1 MPYEPYQPTFA
12 HKVLHMDDD
21 DAVRAMMNA
30 TLEHN
35 DAPVK
40 ASSRV
45 AVLALRL
52 EATWLTTKQ
61 SLVTIYN
68 DVYDE
73 HLFVFAAGLSYYFV
87 LSLFPLLVSMASLLG
102 YVPIPHLFEGLLSLM
117 AKLVPG
123 DGMSLVRNIVSDVI
137 SHKHKHFLT
146 LGLMFT
152 IWTASSGF
160 AAIIDGLDL
169 VYRVRE
175 TRPVWKT
182 RPIALGLTLL
192 AGSLLL
198 VAVGLMVEGT
208 SVGIW
213 FTTRLDLNP
222 AVLTAWRYLRW
233 GIAMIFGVL
242 AVQLLYHFG
251 PDVKQR
257 FRDSLTGAIV
267 AVTTWVG
274 LSYLLG
280 SYFGHFE
287 HLDTTYG
294 PLGAAIGL
302 YVWFYLSGFA
312 ILLGGEINFLLGE
325 LRDHRTPQSSSTHAR
340 ITDLNVAA

>member
-1 MPYEPYQPTFA
+1 
-12 HKVLHMDDD
+12 V
-21 DAVRAMMNA
+21 
-30 TLEHN
+30 
-35 DAPVK
+35 
-40 ASSRV
+40 
-45 AVLALRL
+45 LRL
-52 EATWLTTKQ
+52 SAEAALLTIRR
-61 SLVTIYN
+61 SLITVYN
-68 DVYDE
+68 DIYE
-73 HLFVFAAGLSYYFV
+73 ERLFVFAAGLSYYFV
-87 LSLFPLLVSMASLLG
+87 LSLFPLLVSMAALLG
-102 YVPIPHLFEGLLSLM
+102 YVPIPHMFEGLLTLM

-123 DGMSLVRNIVSDVI
+123 DGMSMVRNIVSDVM

-146 LGLMFT
+146 FGLLFT

-160 AAIIDGLDL
+160 AATIDGLNV

-198 VAVGLMVEGT
+198 LAVGLMVEGT
-208 SVGIW
+208 YLGIW
-213 FTTRLDLNP
+213 FTARFELNP
-222 AVLTAWRYLRW
+222 GILAVWRYLQW
-233 GIAMIFGVL
+233 GIAMIFAML
-242 AVQLLYHFG
+242 ALELLYHFG

-267 AVTTWVG
+267 AVIIWIG

-280 SYFGHFE
+280 SYFRHF
-287 HLDTTYG
+287 DSFDKTYG

-312 ILLGGEINFLLGE
+312 ILVGGELNFLLCV
-325 LRDHRTPQSSSTHAR
+325 LRNHGTPQSPALTRTHR
-340 ITDLNVAA
+340 SNLNAAA

>member
-1 MPYEPYQPTFA
+1 
-12 HKVLHMDDD
+12 
-21 DAVRAMMNA
+21 
-30 TLEHN
+30 
-35 DAPVK
+35 
-40 ASSRV
+40 
-45 AVLALRL
+45 VLALRVKQ
-52 EATWLTTKQ
+52 TWLTIRR
-61 SLVTIYN
+61 SLVTVYKDI
-68 DVYDE
+68 YDE

-87 LSLFPLLVSMASLLG
+87 LSLFPLLVSIASLLG

-117 AKLVPG
+117 ARLVPG
-123 DGMSLVRNIVSDVI
+123 DGMSLVRSIVSDVL
-137 SHKHKHFLT
+137 SRKHTQFLT
-146 LGLMFT
+146 LGLLFT

-208 SVGIW
+208 DLGIW
-213 FTTRLDLNP
+213 FTGRFDLDP
-222 AVLTAWRYLRW
+222 SVLTAWRYLRL
-233 GIAMIFGVL
+233 GVAVIFAVL

-251 PDVKQR
+251 PNVKQR
-257 FRDSLTGAIV
+257 LRDSLTGAIV
-267 AVTTWVG
+267 AVTAWIG
-274 LSYLLG
+274 LSYLLA
-280 SYFGHFE
+280 SYFRHFE
-287 HLDTTYG
+287 TLDKTYG

-302 YVWFYLSGFA
+302 YIWFYLSGFA

-325 LRDHRTPQSSSTHAR
+325 LRNHRTPQSSTTAR
-340 ITDLNVAA
+340 TKINNLNAAA

>member
-1 MPYEPYQPTFA
+1 
-12 HKVLHMDDD
+12 VL
-21 DAVRAMMNA
+21 
-30 TLEHN
+30 TLG
-35 DAPVK
+35 A
-40 ASSRV
+40 
-45 AVLALRL
+45 
-52 EATWLTTKQ
+52 EAAGLTIKR
-61 SLVTIYN
+61 SLITVYN

-73 HLFVFAAGLSYYFV
+73 RLFVFAAGLSYYFV

-123 DGMSLVRNIVSDVI
+123 DGMSLVRSIVSDVI
-137 SHKHKHFLT
+137 SHKHTHFLT
-146 LGLMFT
+146 LGLVFT

-160 AAIIDGLDL
+160 AAAIDGLNV

-175 TRPVWKT
+175 TRRVWKT

-198 VAVGLMVEGT
+198 LAVGLMVEGT
-208 SVGIW
+208 YFGIW
-213 FTTRLDLNP
+213 FTGRFDLNP
-222 AVLTAWRYLRW
+222 
-233 GIAMIFGVL
+233 GVL
-242 AVQLLYHFG
+242 AVWHYLQWGIAIVFAMLAVELLYHFG

-267 AVTTWVG
+267 AVMSWIG
-274 LSYLLG
+274 LSYLLA
-280 SYFGHFE
+280 SYFRHFE
-287 HLDTTYG
+287 HLDKTYG

-312 ILLGGEINFLLGE
+312 ILVGGELNFLLCV
-325 LRDHRTPQSSSTHAR
+325 LRDHKTPQSSTPAR
-340 ITDLNVAA
+340 IQSENLNAARVNDFETHVDGVY

>member
-1 MPYEPYQPTFA
+1 MLT
-12 HKVLHMDDD
+12 
-21 DAVRAMMNA
+21 
-30 TLEHN
+30 
-35 DAPVK
+35 
-40 ASSRV
+40 V
-45 AVLALRL
+45 AVKVA
-52 EATWLTTKQ
+52 WLTTKS
-61 SLVTIYN
+61 SLLTMYN

-87 LSLFPLLVSMASLLG
+87 LSLFPLLVSMASVLG

-123 DGMSLVRNIVSDVI
+123 DGMSLVRNIVSDVVN
-137 SHKHKHFLT
+137 HKHLHFFT
-146 LGLMFT
+146 LGLIFT
-152 IWTASSGF
+152 IWTVSSGF
-160 AAIIDGLDL
+160 AAIIDGLDV

-208 SVGIW
+208 SLGIW
-213 FTTRLDLNP
+213 FTGRFGLNP
-222 AVLTAWRYLRW
+222 AVLAAWRFLRW
-233 GIAMIFGVL
+233 GIAVASAVL
-242 AVQLLYHFG
+242 AVELLYHFG

-267 AVTTWVG
+267 AVMTWVG

-280 SYFGHFE
+280 SYFRHFE
-287 HLDTTYG
+287 SLDKTYG

-325 LRDHRTPQSSSTHAR
+325 LRDHRTLQPSSPSRAQT
-340 ITDLNVAA
+340 TNLNAAA

>member
-1 MPYEPYQPTFA
+1 M
-12 HKVLHMDDD
+12 
-21 DAVRAMMNA
+21 VRA
-30 TLEHN
+30 TLSVE
-35 DAPVK
+35 AP
-40 ASSRV
+40 
-45 AVLALRL
+45 
-52 EATWLTTKQ
+52 WLTIKR
-61 SLVTIYN
+61 SLITIYN
-68 DVYDE
+68 DVYE
-73 HLFVFAAGLSYYFV
+73 ERLFVFAAGLSYYFV
-87 LSLFPLLVSMASLLG
+87 LSLFPLLVSMAALLG
-102 YVPIPHLFEGLLSLM
+102 YVPIPHLFEGLLTLM

-137 SHKHKHFLT
+137 SHKHRHFLT
-146 LGLMFT
+146 LGLVFT

-160 AAIIDGLDL
+160 AATIDGLNV

-198 VAVGLMVEGT
+198 LAVGLMVEGT
-208 SVGIW
+208 SLEIW
-213 FTTRLDLNP
+213 FTARFELNP
-222 AVLTAWRYLRW
+222 GILAVWRYLQW
-233 GIAMIFGVL
+233 GIATVFAVL
-242 AVQLLYHFG
+242 AVELLYHFG

-267 AVTTWVG
+267 AVMSWIG

-280 SYFGHFE
+280 SYFRHFDN
-287 HLDTTYG
+287 LDKTYG

-312 ILLGGEINFLLGE
+312 ILVGGELNLLLGIR
-325 LRDHRTPQSSSTHAR
+325 RDHGSPQSSALTR
-340 ITDLNVAA
+340 IRGNDLNAAA

>member
-1 MPYEPYQPTFA
+1 MLT
-12 HKVLHMDDD
+12 
-21 DAVRAMMNA
+21 
-30 TLEHN
+30 
-35 DAPVK
+35 
-40 ASSRV
+40 V
-45 AVLALRL
+45 AV
-52 EATWLTTKQ
+52 ESVWLTTKR
-61 SLVTIYN
+61 SLVTMYN

-146 LGLMFT
+146 LGLVFT
-152 IWTASSGF
+152 IWTTSSGF

-208 SVGIW
+208 SLGIW
-213 FTTRLDLNP
+213 FTTRFDLNH
-222 AVLTAWRYLRW
+222 AMLTAWRYLRW
-233 GIAMIFGVL
+233 GIAVLFGVL

-257 FRDSLTGAIV
+257 FRDSLIGAIV
-267 AVTTWVG
+267 AVMMWVG

-280 SYFGHFE
+280 SYLRHFE
-287 HLDTTYG
+287 SLDKTYG

-312 ILLGGEINFLLGE
+312 VLLGGEINFLLGQ
-325 LRDHRTPQSSSTHAR
+325 LRDHKTLQPSNPVRAQ
-340 ITDLNVAA
+340 ITNLNAAA